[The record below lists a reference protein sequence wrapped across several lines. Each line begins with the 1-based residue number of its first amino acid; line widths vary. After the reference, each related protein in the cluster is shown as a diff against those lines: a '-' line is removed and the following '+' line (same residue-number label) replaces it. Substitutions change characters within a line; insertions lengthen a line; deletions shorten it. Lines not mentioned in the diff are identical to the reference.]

1 MLNIEYSCELK
12 KSDLIN
18 ISYNGEIIA
27 YNCIVL
33 DLKNDE
39 VFNKGLVIYLQGF
52 KKGILDLGNNNGL
65 YVQKV
70 Y

>member
-1 MLNIEYSCELK
+1 MSNIKYSCELK
-12 KSDLIN
+12 RSDLIN
-18 ISYNGEIIA
+18 ISFYEEIIA

-33 DLKNDE
+33 DLKSDE
-39 VFNKGLVIYLQGF
+39 VFNKGLVIYLQGS

-65 YVQKV
+65 HVKKV